1 MRLPSILP
9 HDAGSPRA
17 YGADPARRISA
28 HLRRALILLLGLV
41 LALAASCGGDLGSTN
56 YDPSDPRLEDALLEV
71 VPPSSFNLR
80 FEEEV
85 DLRVRYVFE
94 DGAPISGAPIDFEIV
109 DPAVDASLA
118 GRTATTG
125 SDGVA
130 SMRLRAG
137 LMNARFMVSATASR
151 GLPVSFIVAV
161 NDEDAGSIVVDM
173 RYTGT
178 QRFDRFT
185 PHLFHGVDCAT
196 LGPETLP
203 MAIDVGASVPRIV
216 DRPGFA
222 GVPVDTGYVV
232 AVVAEIAG
240 DVAGFGCTVGIDV
253 MRNAETVAD
262 VEVLDWAPP
271 LGFEGVYD
279 LRNTFDFTGALP
291 ESVATALH
299 VLDELTD
306 DAALDGNP
314 ATEDWGQDPGAF
326 VTDFIMRQTCHWEC
340 RAGEDYGTCSQDNH
354 RLGDL
359 RLLYTEDFTRWS
371 GAQSRFFGGCGG
383 WEIAARESQIFVNEQ
398 IGTYVPEIVLRFL
411 DAAGD
416 LSRAVTMAQI
426 ESVLTLR
433 PVTMTGIPF
442 THELVRMEVSLRD
455 LGGTP
460 HAFVFDLAD
469 AGVSM
474 RMASATAFAVGDE
487 LQIPAHTFQIHFG
500 ELVQYI
506 YIHGLLPL
514 FGFASTADMLREWID
529 CAPIATTLEREIGFV
544 DYMTYFDYCEEAVDI
559 AGDFIDDNIA
569 GLIDVA
575 AVLTIAGSARGT
587 EVSTTGVAQRLEM
600 GVWTGSW
607 DEVGMS
613 ATVDGTFVGLIRA
626 R

>member
-1 MRLPSILP
+1 MRLASILT
-9 HDAGSPRA
+9 
-17 YGADPARRISA
+17 I
-28 HLRRALILLLGLV
+28 
-41 LALAASCGGDLGSTN
+41 ALATSCGGDLGSTN
-56 YDPSDPRLEDALLEV
+56 YDPGDPRLEEALLEV
-71 VPPSSFNLR
+71 VPPSSFNLVY
-80 FEEEV
+80 EQEV
-85 DLRVRYVFE
+85 ELRVRYLFE
-94 DGAPISGAPIDFEIV
+94 DGAPISGAPIEFAID
-109 DPAVDASLA
+109 DAAVDSSLA

-125 SDGVA
+125 ADGIA
-130 SMRLRAG
+130 SMVLRAG
-137 LMNARFMVSATASR
+137 LTNARFTVSATPPR
-151 GLPVSFIVAV
+151 GLPVSFIIAV
-161 NDEDAGSIVVDM
+161 NDENAGSISIDM
-173 RYTGT
+173 RYSGS
-178 QRFDRFT
+178 QAFDRFT

-196 LGPETLP
+196 LSPDRLG
-203 MAIDVGASVPRIV
+203 MAIEVGAPVTRLV

-222 GVPVDTGYVV
+222 GVPADTGYVV

-240 DVAGFGCTVGIDV
+240 EIAGFGCRVGVDV
-253 MRNAETVAD
+253 FRNMETVAT
-262 VEVLDWAPP
+262 VEILDWAPP

-291 ESVATALH
+291 ESVATALN

-326 VTDFIMRQTCHWEC
+326 VTDFLMRYTCHWEC
-340 RAGEDYGTCSQDNH
+340 RAGEDYDSCSEDNH

-359 RLLYTEDFTRWS
+359 RLLYTEDFTSWS
-371 GAQSRFFGGCGG
+371 GAEARFFGGCGG
-383 WEIAARESQIFVNEQ
+383 WEIAARESQLFINEQ
-398 IGTYVPEIVLRFL
+398 IGTYVPEIVVRFL

-416 LSRAVTMAQI
+416 LSRAVTMSQI

-474 RMASATAFAVGDE
+474 RMATATAQAIGDE
-487 LQIPAHTFQIHFG
+487 LQLPAHTFQIHFG

-506 YIHGLLPL
+506 YINGLLPL
-514 FGFASTADMLREWID
+514 FGFTSTADMLAEWID
-529 CAPIATTLEREIGFV
+529 CDPIATTLEREVGFF
-544 DYMTYFDYCEEAVDI
+544 DYMDYYGYCEDAI
-559 AGDFIDDNIA
+559 GLAGGFIDENIA
-569 GLIDVA
+569 GLIDVP
-575 AVLTIAGSARGT
+575 AVLTISGSARGT

-607 DEVGMS
+607 DEMGTS
-613 ATVDGTFVGLIRA
+613 ATVDGTFAGLLRT